1 LRSSETTVFTIVFEP
16 SGEGTCRTV
25 LGLGNLSHETMNLP
39 TIKAAI
45 TEMPIQIITASDI
58 DNMAR
63 NYSAIRKYYISRK
76 ILHYDKL

>member
-1 LRSSETTVFTIVFEP
+1 
-16 SGEGTCRTV
+16 
-25 LGLGNLSHETMNLP
+25 MNLP